1 MKKIEIIWR
10 ELLFQVIEK
19 KNPPSPLRL
28 RSGLRRASRRFTQ
41 KELAK
46 KFGFSTSTVFQA
58 LKVPRKM
65 GAVRVTGRFFI
76 LEDPKKL
83 LFHWAS
89 VRNPQKEII
98 FKGKVNLPILKI
110 EGLVPPE
117 VVFGG
122 YSAAR
127 HILGEPPADYDQVW
141 VYVKKRKTQNAKLKT
156 TEENSKILEEIQE
169 RFEFTKGV
177 PNLFI
182 LKGDE
187 FLKSYGEITTLAQTF
202 VDLWN
207 LPSWQ
212 AKDFTKALEAKI
224 DEFLP

>member
-10 ELLFQVIEK
+10 ELLYQVLEK
-19 KNPPSPLRL
+19 KQRQ
-28 RSGLRRASRRFTQ
+28 FTQ
-41 KELAK
+41 KGVAT

-89 VRNPQKEII
+89 VRDLQKEII
-98 FKGKVNLPILKI
+98 FRGRVALPILEI
-110 EGLVPPE
+110 EGLMPPG
-117 VVFGG
+117 VVFAF
-122 YSAAR
+122 YTAAR

-141 VYVKKRKTQNAKLKT
+141 VYTTKLKT
-156 TEENSKILEEIQE
+156 EEELEKIQE
-169 RFEFTKGV
+169 RFEFTKGT
-177 PNLFI
+177 PNFFV

-187 FLKSYGEITTLAQTF
+187 FLNSYGEMTTLSQTF

-212 AKDFTKALEAKI
+212 AKDFTRALEAKI
-224 DEFLP
+224 DELLP

>member
-10 ELLFQVIEK
+10 ELLFQATEK
-19 KNPPSPLRL
+19 KV
-28 RSGLRRASRRFTQ
+28 RRHTQ

-46 KFGFSTSTVFQA
+46 KFGFSTSTIFQA
-58 LKVPRKM
+58 LKTPRKM

-89 VRNPQKEII
+89 ERNIDKDMI
-98 FKGKVNLPILKI
+98 FKGRVNLPILEI
-110 EGLVPPE
+110 EGLMPPGAI
-117 VVFGG
+117 FGF

-141 VYVKKRKTQNAKLKT
+141 VYDKKLDML
-156 TEENSKILEEIQE
+156 EKIKGRLEI
-169 RFEFTKGV
+169 TKGN

-182 LKGDE
+182 LQGDE
-187 FLKSYGEITTLAQTF
+187 FLGSYGQITTIAQTF

-207 LPSWQ
+207 LSSWQ
-212 AKDFTKALEAKI
+212 AKDFTKVLEAKI
-224 DEFLP
+224 DGLLS

>member
-10 ELLFQVIEK
+10 EILFQAIEK
-19 KNPPSPLRL
+19 KN
-28 RSGLRRASRRFTQ
+28 RRFTQ
-41 KELAK
+41 KELAA
-46 KFGFSTSTVFQA
+46 KFDFSTSTVFQA
-58 LKVPRKM
+58 LKNPRKM

-110 EGLVPPE
+110 EGLMPSE

-122 YSAAR
+122 YSAAK
-127 HILGEPPADYDQVW
+127 HILGEPPADYDQIW
-141 VYVKKRKTQNAKLKT
+141 VYTQD
-156 TEENSKILEEIQE
+156 LEKIQE
-169 RFEFTKGV
+169 RFEFTKGI
-177 PNLFI
+177 PNLYI
-182 LKGDE
+182 LKRDE

>member
-1 MKKIEIIWR
+1 MFMKKIEIIWR
-10 ELLFQVIEK
+10 ELLFQAIEK
-19 KNPPSPLRL
+19 KNPPD
-28 RSGLRRASRRFTQ
+28 GEASRRFTQ
-41 KELAK
+41 KELAA

-58 LKVPRKM
+58 LKTPRKM

-89 VRNPQKEII
+89 VRNPPKEII
-98 FKGKVNLPILKI
+98 FKGRVNLPILKI
-110 EGLVPPE
+110 EGLMPPE

-141 VYVKKRKTQNAKLKT
+141 VYAQG
-156 TEENSKILEEIQE
+156 LEKIQE

-187 FLKSYGEITTLAQTF
+187 FLKSYGEITTLGQTF

-212 AKDFTKALEAKI
+212 AKDFIKALEEKI